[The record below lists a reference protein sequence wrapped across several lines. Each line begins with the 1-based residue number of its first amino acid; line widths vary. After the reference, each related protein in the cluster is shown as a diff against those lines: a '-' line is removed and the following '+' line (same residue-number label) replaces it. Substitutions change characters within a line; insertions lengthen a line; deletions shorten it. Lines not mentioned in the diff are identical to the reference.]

1 MSAEKI
7 REYIERETEAEVK
20 RIIGEAE
27 AEAKKIVEE
36 AKRNAS
42 TRLEELRQRRMAE
55 MLARERSELSIM
67 KMAQRAE
74 LTKIRTEWLNRAFQ
88 EAYRRVQE
96 LAKDPSS
103 KAYRDFL
110 VGLVVEGAANL
121 RGSKLLLK
129 TDVDSGKVLERS
141 LKEISDKVSK
151 VKGEKVELEI
161 EASQGSPEGVIIQS
175 SDGRQYYV
183 NTLEARLERVRE
195 RLAGVIYNMLF
206 KEGD

>member
-1 MSAEKI
+1 
-7 REYIERETEAEVK
+7 
-20 RIIGEAE
+20 
-27 AEAKKIVEE
+27 
-36 AKRNAS
+36 
-42 TRLEELRQRRMAE
+42 
-55 MLARERSELSIM
+55 
-67 KMAQRAE
+67 
-74 LTKIRTEWLNRAFQ
+74 
-88 EAYRRVQE
+88 
-96 LAKDPSS
+96 
-103 KAYRDFL
+103 
-110 VGLVVEGAANL
+110 VVEGAANL